1 MKFNDMVS
9 ENKLDELSPGEVVT
23 GLGKGVKSVGSGIA
37 NFAKGF
43 GQGLM
48 GKQAG
53 VSTKDPLKD
62 IKAAISK
69 LNAEQ
74 LADLRKHIDTL
85 AKSAATATPQT
96 SQNTQTNPQTT
107 AGQPTAKPA
116 ARTNPQTA
124 ASQPAVPGQPTAKPA
139 ASTAPAQS
147 RTAPAAPGAK
157 TAPAT
162 GKNAA
167 ANDTYEKS
175 KANIRSVQGGEKP
188 LPANI
193 AQGIQA
199 DLAKMAKGDKESGV
213 FAADK
218 IMKLAK
224 LGMDV
229 KDIQAKWLANSKAGE
244 RFLTQSQY
252 FEISKMLREHGLRW
266 SDLGLRIHLVEGT
279 NAYFGISKI

>member
-107 AGQPTAKPA
+107 A
-116 ARTNPQTA
+116 
-124 ASQPAVPGQPTAKPA
+124 GQPTAKPA

>member
-1 MKFNDMVS
+1 MKINDMVS
-9 ENKLDELSPGEVVT
+9 ENKLDELSPGEAGT
-23 GLGKGVKSVGSGIA
+23 GLGKGVRSVGAGIA

-53 VSTKDPLKD
+53 SSTKDPLKD
-62 IKAAISK
+62 IKAAIGK

-96 SQNTQTNPQTT
+96 SQNTQTKSQTT
-107 AGQPTAKPA
+107 
-116 ARTNPQTA
+116 

-139 ASTAPAQS
+139 AGTAPAQS
-147 RTAPAAPGAK
+147 RTAPAAPGAPGAK
-157 TAPAT
+157 AAPAT
-162 GKNAA
+162 DKNAA